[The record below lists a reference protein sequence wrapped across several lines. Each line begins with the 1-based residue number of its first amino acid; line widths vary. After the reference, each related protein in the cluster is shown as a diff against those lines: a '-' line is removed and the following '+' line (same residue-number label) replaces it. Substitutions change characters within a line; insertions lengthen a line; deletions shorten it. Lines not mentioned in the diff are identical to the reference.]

1 MYHSS
6 LRQPAPQS
14 RSHHPHRQALGI
26 PAHDLLRE
34 GCLPAD
40 WEPLQLE
47 SLRDLLHRQN
57 RQERPRE
64 QVVPLRDCRFEFNH
78 DGAAFLRIRGKR
90 RFGRPRQMTTHALRQ
105 VVRRISRS
113 GSSDLLE
120 DLVRRGGSSNLRLAS
135 QLLSCLVGDRH
146 GDRTIRFRTVR
157 RDPEHWLDAFPTA
170 APGRTE
176 RIVIAAVGP
185 QYRSYDD
192 ARFIA
197 DLNEQVPADLEL
209 QVISAWRTSE
219 GLRVRAKLGNSEP
232 DPYEPAP
239 MIEFRNS
246 EVGTGSATMTG
257 SLFTLVCTNGMHG
270 WGKGSIYRWPHRG
283 DVDRIGPQISAAIQQ
298 VHAQAMES
306 LVHYDL
312 ARSQTI
318 GDHPEA
324 VRTWLE
330 QRQRRYRLSQG
341 FIERT
346 LDALTDPTTT
356 GSSTGN
362 FGLASVIDAITLQ
375 AQSASFSGTW
385 EFERLAGRIL
395 EEELQ
400 VAA

>member
-1 MYHSS
+1 
-6 LRQPAPQS
+6 
-14 RSHHPHRQALGI
+14 
-26 PAHDLLRE
+26 
-34 GCLPAD
+34 
-40 WEPLQLE
+40 
-47 SLRDLLHRQN
+47 
-57 RQERPRE
+57 
-64 QVVPLRDCRFEFNH
+64 
-78 DGAAFLRIRGKR
+78 
-90 RFGRPRQMTTHALRQ
+90 
-105 VVRRISRS
+105 
-113 GSSDLLE
+113 
-120 DLVRRGGSSNLRLAS
+120 
-135 QLLSCLVGDRH
+135 
-146 GDRTIRFRTVR
+146 
-157 RDPEHWLDAFPTA
+157 
-170 APGRTE
+170 
-176 RIVIAAVGP
+176 
-185 QYRSYDD
+185 
-192 ARFIA
+192 
-197 DLNEQVPADLEL
+197 
-209 QVISAWRTSE
+209 
-219 GLRVRAKLGNSEP
+219 
-232 DPYEPAP
+232 

>member
-6 LRQPAPQS
+6 LRQPAPP
-14 RSHHPHRQALGI
+14 SHSQHPHRQALGI
-26 PAHDLLRE
+26 PAHDLMRE

-40 WEPLQLE
+40 WDPLRLE
-47 SLRDLLHRQN
+47 SLRDLLRRQS
-57 RQERPRE
+57 REERPRE
-64 QVVPLRDCRFEFNH
+64 QVVPLRDCRFEFDH
-78 DGAAFLRIRGKR
+78 EGAAFLRIRGKH
-90 RFGRPRQMTTHALRQ
+90 RFGRRRHMTSHALRQ
-105 VVRRISRS
+105 VVRRISSS
-113 GSSDLLE
+113 GSADLLE
-120 DLVRRGGSSNLRLAS
+120 DLVRRGGASNLRLAS
-135 QLLSCLVGDRH
+135 RLLTCLVGDRH
-146 GDRTIRFRTVR
+146 GGRKIRFRTVR
-157 RDPEHWLDAFPTA
+157 RDPEHWLDAFPSA

-197 DLNEQVPADLEL
+197 DLNEQVPADLNL

-219 GLRVRAKLGNSEP
+219 GLRVRAKLGDSEP
-232 DPYEPAP
+232 EPNDPAP

-283 DVDRIGPQISAAIQQ
+283 DVDRIGPQISAAIRQ

-306 LVHYDL
+306 LVHYGL

-318 GDHPEA
+318 GEDPEA
-324 VRTWLE
+324 VRSWLE
-330 QRQRRYRLSQG
+330 QRQRRYRLTQG

-346 LDALTDPTTT
+346 LDALTDPTTSR
-356 GSSTGN
+356 SSTGD